1 MGGQGRAGQG
11 RAVSKPTGECN
22 PYVGLP
28 SGCDFASG
36 FYRYILAVPAPH
48 VQVPPSEAQR
58 RVQPLSA
65 AIALLMTHAAP
76 HAQQSVRSRTIRP
89 RRNTP
94 TTTAT
99 TAAAARPSSPPI
111 APVAA
116 VVAECP
122 LSLSPQ
128 TPTAMAASDTLGAVD
143 LVRTSSQ
150 NSHASHASNS
160 RSRGA
165 QRVRPLKRASNTSL
179 GRTPSPAADD
189 KSLTS
194 FPSLSPTPDSSP
206 VQSRVN
212 GWFRNALGHG
222 EPDDRQADN
231 IPRSSP
237 DTVKAASPPPEQS
250 KPPAAASTV
259 RKVTKST
266 QEIVGS
272 LVAASGSRR
281 GRTALFDDTPPEA
294 TKVPGNVHYATDQN
308 IQDMIDQTG
317 AVTLVR
323 QTAGDLAQ
331 RDAQITA
338 LRRRAEERE
347 RILRKM
353 LQECEVSHMDIE
365 NRLRELE
372 KTRTREDSGA
382 ALAGPKK
389 RDSESHLPGMH
400 PDDPME
406 LRLARA
412 MEDEIAEQPDALGF
426 DSASDARELDGASI
440 SSVSEVPRETGRGN
454 WKNLF
459 FSGASRK
466 SSRAPS
472 VASLIDRD
480 AESMSAQTTSRA
492 SSGAKTTRKPLSNTL
507 FVPPSAENGAVPT
520 LRRLQSQDHIQSDQS
535 SRRSSGSIMNWT
547 LKMVAGN
554 NQSVRGSDKTSAV
567 RGRKSATSDP
577 ANRTPSIDSNRTTMS
592 TKSGQAAAQRRAS
605 RALGPNGTIKNVS
618 GEASAPQPPG
628 RGLSN
633 LGPVEMDRIL
643 PEDSRPPTLVQNH
656 NRFVTSS
663 EYLTDRFGFIYDQR
677 RKKRQSEAAA
687 ALAKQKRSSNVES
700 LGDHRSALHNMGL
713 EDGEDENTFQ
723 STQSNGSPSPSR
735 PDSSG
740 SEEPQNKV
748 TTKTWADYLKL
759 ATHPTELLSHTPA
772 TGPITTIESAEAEI
786 LAPKLSSVVV
796 AKRGSMPSV
805 SANPEPSPSRTV
817 SAKGEFSISTPSGPT
832 SPISPLPPQVDP
844 VKALLEQLTE
854 LHDNLQKEKTIR
866 WNEFLRKVRAERKR
880 QGEAVSASDGRGKG
894 LVDMPESQLTDGEI
908 VGVAGLG
915 IKGKVGRAKWQEFRR
930 LVLGGIP
937 VTYRAKI
944 WAECSGASALRIPGY
959 YEDLVNNGEDNP
971 SIVTQIQMDITRT
984 LTDNIFFR
992 KGPGVHKLNEVLLAY
1007 SRRNP
1012 EVGYCQG
1019 MNLITACLLLIMPTA
1034 EDAFWVLASMIENI
1048 LPQNYYDQH
1057 LLTSRADQSVLR
1069 EYVAALLPKLSA
1081 HLEILEIELEALT
1094 FQWFLSVFT
1103 DCLSA
1108 EALYRVWDV
1117 VLCMQDGST
1126 FLFQVAL
1133 ALLKLNERQL
1143 LQCDTPAAI
1152 YHYINHQMTN
1162 HAISIDGLIQA
1173 SDALNKEIKRKD
1185 VEERR
1190 ARAVAR
1196 EQDLMRQ
1203 REEARLER
1211 ARKRATVI
1219 IDESSQ
1225 QHEEV
1230 HPNHAPSV
1238 SASMDA
1244 ELSMQT
1250 SPMRTPLSSATR
1262 RSEEEEDA
1270 ELLNQSLES
1279 LAARTPMPIEE
1290 ESLWRG

>member
-1 MGGQGRAGQG
+1 
-11 RAVSKPTGECN
+11 
-22 PYVGLP
+22 
-28 SGCDFASG
+28 
-36 FYRYILAVPAPH
+36 
-48 VQVPPSEAQR
+48 
-58 RVQPLSA
+58 
-65 AIALLMTHAAP
+65 
-76 HAQQSVRSRTIRP
+76 
-89 RRNTP
+89 
-94 TTTAT
+94 
-99 TAAAARPSSPPI
+99 
-111 APVAA
+111 
-116 VVAECP
+116 
-122 LSLSPQ
+122 
-128 TPTAMAASDTLGAVD
+128 MAASDTLGTVD
-143 LVRTSSQ
+143 LVRTCSQ
-150 NSHASHASNS
+150 NSHASNGRRA
-160 RSRGA
+160 GTV
-165 QRVRPLKRASNTSL
+165 RVRPLKRASNTSL

-212 GWFRNALGHG
+212 GWFRTAVGAA
-222 EPDDRQADN
+222 EPGDNQAEN
-231 IPRSSP
+231 IPRSTP
-237 DTVKAASPPPEQS
+237 DTVKAASPPPEAN
-250 KPPAAASTV
+250 KPSSPAATV

-272 LVAASGSRR
+272 LVATSGSRR
-281 GRTALFDDTPPEA
+281 GRTALFDDNPPEA
-294 TKVPGNVHYATDQN
+294 SKIPGNVHYASDQN
-308 IQDMIDQTG
+308 IQDMIDQQG
-317 AVTLVR
+317 AVALVR
-323 QTAGDLAQ
+323 QMAGDLAQ

-353 LQECEVSHMDIE
+353 LQECEVSNMDIE

-372 KTRTREDSGA
+372 KSRAREDSGNG
-382 ALAGPKK
+382 LAGSKK
-389 RDSESHLPGMH
+389 KNSESDLPGLH

-406 LRLARA
+406 QRLARA

-426 DSASDARELDGASI
+426 DSGTNVQELAGASV
-440 SSVSEVPRETGRGN
+440 SSVSEIPRETGRGN
-454 WKNLF
+454 WKSFL
-459 FSGASRK
+459 FSGTSRK

-480 AESMSAQTTSRA
+480 AESVSVQTRSRA
-492 SSGAKTTRKPLSNTL
+492 SSGTKAPRKPISNNL
-507 FVPPSAENGAVPT
+507 FVPPSEEQGAVPT

-554 NQSVRGSDKTSAV
+554 NLIARGSDKANAV
-567 RGRKSATSDP
+567 RGRKAATTDP
-577 ANRTPSIDSNRTTMS
+577 ADRTPSIDSARTTGS
-592 TKSGQAAAQRRAS
+592 TKSGQTAAQRRAA
-605 RALGPNGTIKNVS
+605 RVLGPNGTIKS
-618 GEASAPQPPG
+618 IAGEASKAGSITLSPQPPV
-628 RGLSN
+628 RGMSN

-643 PEDSRPPTLVQNH
+643 PEDSRPPTLVQHH
-656 NRFVTSS
+656 NRFATSN

-687 ALAKQKRSSNVES
+687 ALVNQKRSSNVES
-700 LGDHRSALHNMGL
+700 LGDHRSTLQNMGL
-713 EDGEDENTFQ
+713 ED
-723 STQSNGSPSPSR
+723 NGDTDTLQPTRANASPSPSR
-735 PDSSG
+735 PDSSS
-740 SEEPQNKV
+740 SEERLSKV
-748 TTKTWADYLKL
+748 PTKTWADYLKL

-772 TGPITTIESAEAEI
+772 SGPITTVESAEAEI
-786 LAPKLSSVVV
+786 LAPKLSQVIV

-805 SANPEPSPSRTV
+805 STNPEPSPSRTV
-817 SAKGEFSISTPSGPT
+817 SARGEFSISTPSGPT
-832 SPISPLPPQVDP
+832 SPISPLPPQADP

-854 LHDNLQKEKTIR
+854 LHDNLQKEKTVK

-880 QGEAVSASDGRGKG
+880 QGDAVSAGEGRGKA
-894 LVDMPESQLTDGEI
+894 LVDMPESQLADGEL

-915 IKGKVGRAKWQEFRR
+915 NKGKVGRAKWQEFRR

-992 KGPGVHKLNEVLLAY
+992 KGPGVHKLYEVLLAY

-1034 EDAFWVLASMIENI
+1034 EDAFWVLATMIENI
-1048 LPQNYYDQH
+1048 LPQNYYDQN

-1069 EYVAALLPKLSA
+1069 EYVATLLPKLSA
-1081 HLEILEIELEALT
+1081 HLELLEIELEALT

-1133 ALLKLNERQL
+1133 ALLKLNEKQL
-1143 LQCDTPAAI
+1143 LQCDTPAEI

-1173 SDALNKEIKRKD
+1173 SDALNKEVKRKD

-1190 ARAVAR
+1190 ARAVAH
-1196 EQDLMRQ
+1196 EQGLMRQ

-1211 ARKRATVI
+1211 AQSRASKLP
-1219 IDESSQ
+1219 EL
-1225 QHEEV
+1225 EV
-1230 HPNHAPSV
+1230 PLEKALQNGEVRAKQAPSIEASLDAGL
-1238 SASMDA
+1238 SA
-1244 ELSMQT
+1244 QT

-1270 ELLNQSLES
+1270 EALNQSLES
-1279 LAARTPMPIEE
+1279 LTARTPMPVEE

>member
-1 MGGQGRAGQG
+1 
-11 RAVSKPTGECN
+11 
-22 PYVGLP
+22 
-28 SGCDFASG
+28 
-36 FYRYILAVPAPH
+36 
-48 VQVPPSEAQR
+48 
-58 RVQPLSA
+58 
-65 AIALLMTHAAP
+65 
-76 HAQQSVRSRTIRP
+76 
-89 RRNTP
+89 
-94 TTTAT
+94 
-99 TAAAARPSSPPI
+99 
-111 APVAA
+111 
-116 VVAECP
+116 
-122 LSLSPQ
+122 
-128 TPTAMAASDTLGAVD
+128 MAASESLGPVD

-150 NSHASHASNS
+150 SSHVSSGR
-160 RSRGA
+160 RSGTV
-165 QRVRPLKRASNTSL
+165 RVRPLKRASNTSL

-212 GWFRNALGHG
+212 GWFRSAVGAGAG
-222 EPDDRQADN
+222 EPGDKQPEN

-237 DTVKAASPPPEQS
+237 DTVVAAP
-250 KPPAAASTV
+250 STV

-266 QEIVGS
+266 QLIVGS
-272 LVAASGSRR
+272 LVQRTGSVRDR
-281 GRTALFDDTPPEA
+281 SALFDDTPPEA
-294 TKVPGNVHYATDQN
+294 AKVPGNVHYSTDEN
-308 IQDMIDQTG
+308 IHDMIAQTG
-317 AVTLVR
+317 AVALVR
-323 QTAGDLAQ
+323 QMAGDLAQ

-347 RILRKM
+347 RTLRKM
-353 LQECEVSHMDIE
+353 LQACEVSNMDIE

-372 KTRTREDSGA
+372 RGREHAQTG
-382 ALAGPKK
+382 LAGARK
-389 RDSESHLPGMH
+389 RDSESDLPGLH
-400 PDDPME
+400 PDDPMDQ
-406 LRLARA
+406 RIARA
-412 MEDEIAEQPDALGF
+412 MEDEIAEHPDALGF
-426 DSASDARELDGASI
+426 DSGNNVLEPDSASI
-440 SSVSEVPRETGRGN
+440 SSVSEAPKEPGRGN
-454 WKNLF
+454 WRSLL

-480 AESMSAQTTSRA
+480 AESMSAHTRSRA
-492 SSGAKTTRKPLSNTL
+492 SSGAKSSRKPISNNL
-507 FVPPSAENGAVPT
+507 FVPPGSDQGAIPT

-554 NQSVRGSDKTSAV
+554 NQMRTSDKANAV

-577 ANRTPSIDSNRTTMS
+577 MDRTPSIDSARTTQS
-592 TKSGQAAAQRRAS
+592 AKSGQTVSQRRS
-605 RALGPNGTIKNVS
+605 GRVLGPNGTVKSITGDVTK
-618 GEASAPQPPG
+618 GASINPSPQPPG

-656 NRFVTSS
+656 NRFTTNN

-687 ALAKQKRSSNVES
+687 ALTKQKRSSNVES
-700 LGDHRSALHNMGL
+700 LGHHRSALHTMGL
-713 EDGEDENTFQ
+713 EDDGDETPLRPTRTED
-723 STQSNGSPSPSR
+723 SPSPSR
-735 PDSSG
+735 PPSSG
-740 SEEPQNKV
+740 SDDQLNKV
-748 TTKTWADYLKL
+748 PAKTWADYLKL

-772 TGPITTIESAEAEI
+772 TGPITTVEAAETEV
-786 LAPKLSSVVV
+786 LAPKLSQVVV
-796 AKRGSMPSV
+796 AKRGSMPSA

-817 SAKGEFSISTPSGPT
+817 SARGEFSISSPSGPT
-832 SPISPLPPQVDP
+832 SPISPLPPQIDP

-854 LHDNLQKEKTIR
+854 LHDNLQKEKTIK

-880 QGEAVSASDGRGKG
+880 QGEAVGVEGRGKG
-894 LVDMPESQLTDGEI
+894 LEMPESQLADGEI

-915 IKGKVGRAKWQEFRR
+915 NKGKVGRAKWQEFRR

-944 WAECSGASALRIPGY
+944 WAECSGASALHVPGY
-959 YEDLVNNGEDNP
+959 YEDLINNGEDNP

-1034 EDAFWVLASMIENI
+1034 EDAFWVLATMIENI

-1069 EYVAALLPKLSA
+1069 EYVVELLPKLSS
-1081 HLEILEIELEALT
+1081 HLELLEIELEALT

-1133 ALLKLNERQL
+1133 ALLKLNEKQL
-1143 LQCDTPAAI
+1143 LQCDSPAAI

-1173 SDALNKEIKRKD
+1173 SDALNREVKRKD

-1196 EQDLMRQ
+1196 EVELMRQ
-1203 REEARLER
+1203 RDEARHER
-1211 ARKRATVI
+1211 ARRCTSKVSEESASAQGL
-1219 IDESSQ
+1219 DEALSAR
-1225 QHEEV
+1225 
-1230 HPNHAPSV
+1230 APSI
-1238 SASMDA
+1238 SASLDA
-1244 ELSMQT
+1244 ELSLQT

-1279 LAARTPMPIEE
+1279 LSARTPMPIEE
-1290 ESLWRG
+1290 ESLWRA